1 MTRRTLEDA
10 KPVDRRGKM
19 CSVSPRHRMFDG
31 SSLESFMAFLTE
43 VVVGPAWACL
53 AFEVLAN
60 DRLHSAVVTAVPDM
74 NQFRCALEF
83 YHWSL
88 RSAVL
93 TLGLWESPWES
104 PISCVVNARKLGNL
118 SGPTRY
124 VEIGWPDF

>member
-10 KPVDRRGKM
+10 KPVDHRGKM

-31 SSLESFMAFLTE
+31 SSLESLMAFLTE
-43 VVVGPAWACL
+43 VVVGPGWACL
-53 AFEVLAN
+53 AFEALAN

-88 RSAVL
+88 RNAVL
-93 TLGLWESPWES
+93 TFIEVDHL
-104 PISCVVNARKLGNL
+104 SCSRPNIKAFYLPCAAWQINVCWTKP
-118 SGPTRY
+118 PT
-124 VEIGWPDF
+124 